1 MLDKA
6 LGKLSVREYAPP
18 FLRLIKVSPKP
29 LYRLAKVTITFWIG
43 NEMKK
48 PAPIDASR
56 YSGLIA
62 AEQTTR
68 LTGGFDF

>member
-1 MLDKA
+1 M
-6 LGKLSVREYAPP
+6 
-18 FLRLIKVSPKP
+18 
-29 LYRLAKVTITFWIG
+29 TITFWIG

-48 PAPIDASR
+48 PAPIDTSR